1 MKSIINKSIRL
12 KRDEAIQG
20 LVIAIVYS
28 GVVEKD
34 VKFFCSD
41 WAKSLFSYLDIE
53 TDPLDWYLM
62 ILKRKEREKHGRR
75 CSQSKSNS

>member
-1 MKSIINKSIRL
+1 MKNINNSVLLKS
-12 KRDEAIQG
+12 DDPIQG
-20 LVIAIVYS
+20 LAMAIVYS

-34 VKFFCSD
+34 AKFFCSD
-41 WAKSLFSYLDIE
+41 WAKTLFWYLDIK

-75 CSQSKSNS
+75 CSQSKSDS

>member
-1 MKSIINKSIRL
+1 MKSTTNFISL
-12 KRDEAIQG
+12 ESDGPIQG
-20 LVIAIVYS
+20 LAMAIVYS

-41 WAKSLFSYLDIE
+41 WAKSVFSYLGIE

-62 ILKRKEREKHGRR
+62 ILDRKEREKYGRR
-75 CSQSKSNS
+75 CSQSKRNP